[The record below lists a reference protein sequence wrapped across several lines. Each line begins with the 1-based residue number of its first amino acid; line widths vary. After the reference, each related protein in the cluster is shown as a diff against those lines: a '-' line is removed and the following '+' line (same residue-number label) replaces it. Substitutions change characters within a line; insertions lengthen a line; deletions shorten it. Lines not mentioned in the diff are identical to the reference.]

1 MSNTSK
7 EEGQKNL
14 KTPKKGCSTSFETG
28 CKPVLFFYL
37 EIWGLANTFL
47 TAILKQVL
55 GLSCFLSFFL
65 FVFSLFLLI
74 FFPHLSFLFYFFVSF
89 LYLSFFCIFF
99 FNYLYLLTIF
109 QNPFFLFFPN
119 YYVSFFSSFFFLYF
133 FHCYFALSPTQGALK
148 KTFSLSLHS
157 NIFPNDLV
165 QSPPHN
171 SVWMVL
177 CAHARLSFLCLS
189 PPTTTGTIQLSISQI
204 FL

>member
-1 MSNTSK
+1 MFRTSK
-7 EEGQKNL
+7 GEGQKNL
-14 KTPKKGCSTSFETG
+14 IIPKKECSTSFETG
-28 CKPVLFFYL
+28 CKPVFFFFL
-37 EIWGLANTFL
+37 GLANTFL
-47 TAILKQVL
+47 TSLETGLRLVL
-55 GLSCFLSFFL
+55 FSYFLSFCLFAFFTNFL
-65 FVFSLFLLI
+65 SSLVLT
-74 FFPHLSFLFYFFVSF
+74 FYFFVSF
-89 LYLSFFCIFF
+89 SLCLSFWLSFCHSFVLSSLLT
-99 FNYLYLLTIF
+99 YTYLLSCRTLS
-109 QNPFFLFFPN
+109 FL
-119 YYVSFFSSFFFLYF
+119 FFLYF
-133 FHCYFALSPTQGALK
+133 YHCYFALSPTQGALK